1 MKKLLSAG
9 LALLFALTSVFSV
22 LAAPPVPPVRAPA
35 ASGSNAIDFDD
46 LMSGRL
52 PVASNSDTLSDGLLD
67 ESFSVIPYSSLG
79 SINNTVGFGGM
90 FLYADMYDS
99 NEKYLG
105 STQSSVDGQ
114 GHAVLKMKPDCTYFN
129 FSIYLTGTS
138 LPSSGKYTFTADFSS
153 DMSVVWDA
161 KAGVTASKKYTN
173 AQIDNKFSGGVFPL
187 RQNSG
192 DFQFSG
198 VVDFG
203 SGLSRVLFSVSLK
216 RTDNG
221 YHKGDP
227 FGGFAKVNL
236 KYTPDVAPDYSTP
249 GTGSGA
255 SAQDFQNGVTT
266 IMGNISDKLVE
277 IVATI
282 SDQLKALWDQMYN
295 FMHLEQLK
303 NDDKNTGQIVDAIN
317 NQGSQ
322 VGQDITNSIDNNTQN
337 IINNNNQNFDNLQN
351 GYDNTGMNSD
361 KDKLDNA
368 LNGYDEL
375 EDSVVDQVKDNIN
388 DFEFQNPGRE
398 YPKVCVN
405 LQTDVR

>member
-161 KAGVTASKKYTN
+161 TAGVTASKKYTN

-203 SGLSRVLFSVSLK
+203 SG
-216 RTDNG
+216 
-221 YHKGDP
+221 
-227 FGGFAKVNL
+227 
-236 KYTPDVAPDYSTP
+236 YSTP

-388 DFEFQNPGRE
+388 DFEFQNPGLMSR
-398 YPKVCVN
+398 KSTN
-405 LQTDVR
+405 